1 MTDVTAAGHRT
12 GWTRGGRPR
21 PFPYDRTSAGGIAMP
36 YITISHATS
45 AVVDLYYENQGTGQ
59 PAVLIHGYPLDGR
72 SWDRQVPAL
81 LAAGYRVITYDRRG
95 FGRSSHPVDGYDY
108 DTFAADLDAVLVHL
122 ELTQAVLVGH
132 ATGTGEIAR
141 YLATHG
147 SARVA
152 RAVFVASL
160 PPFLLRTDR
169 TPHGFELSYFDAL
182 IARARQDRHAYLAEL
197 CHLLLEG
204 DEHVAEPPGP
214 GTRARLR
221 EMAAAASPRACA
233 AVIPTWITDFRADIA
248 AIDVPVLIVHGTR
261 DRFMPI
267 DATAR
272 QLRALLPRAS
282 YTEIAGAP
290 HGLLWTHAEEVN
302 RIVLAFL
309 AR

>member
-1 MTDVTAAGHRT
+1 
-12 GWTRGGRPR
+12 
-21 PFPYDRTSAGGIAMP
+21 MP
-36 YITISHATS
+36 YVTISHAHS
-45 AVVDLYYENQGTGQ
+45 AVVHLYYESHGTGR

-108 DTFAADLDAVLVHL
+108 DTLAADLDALLLQLDLGEVVLI
-122 ELTQAVLVGH
+122 GH

-169 TPHGFELSYFDAL
+169 TPHGVELSYFDEL
-182 IARARQDRHAYLAEL
+182 IARARQDRHAYLADL
-197 CHLLLEG
+197 CHVLLG
-204 DEHVAEPPGP
+204 GAGQDAAEPDPE
-214 GTRARLR
+214 TAARFR
-221 EMAAAASPRACA
+221 EMAAAVSPRACVA
-233 AVIPTWITDFRADIA
+233 AIPTWITDFRADVA

-267 DATAR
+267 EATGR
-272 QLRALLPRAS
+272 QLRGLLPQSS
-282 YTEIAGAP
+282 YAEVAGAP